1 MSVSIHL
8 QSLRGNSI
16 TEYVTRF
23 AFGGAMC
30 VIAGLT
36 ATHFGPVVAGL
47 LLAFPA
53 IFPASATLLADHE
66 KQKMKKIGCDGTLR
80 GRAAAA
86 VDADGTTLGCVGLA
100 AFAIVVWKL
109 LPQHNA
115 AMTLL
120 FATVAWL
127 IVSTAGWWMRRKF

>member
-8 QSLRGNSI
+8 QSLRGNTIS
-16 TEYVTRF
+16 EYVTRF
-23 AFGGAMC
+23 AFGGAIS
-30 VIAGLT
+30 VIAGLS
-36 ATHFGPVVAGL
+36 AKHYGPVVAGL

-86 VDADGTTLGCVGLA
+86 VDADGTTLGCLGLI
-100 AFAIVVWKL
+100 AFGLIVWKF
-109 LPQHNA
+109 LPHHSA
-115 AMTLL
+115 AITLL
-120 FATVAWL
+120 FATAAWL
-127 IVSTAGWWMRRKF
+127 IISTLAWVIRRKL

>member
-8 QSLRGNSI
+8 QSLRGNSVS
-16 TEYVTRF
+16 EYVTRF
-23 AFGGAMC
+23 AFGGAIS

-36 ATHFGPVVAGL
+36 AIHYGPVVAGL
-47 LLAFPA
+47 LMAFPA

-66 KQKMKKIGCDGTLR
+66 KQKMAKIGRDGTLR

-86 VDADGTTLGCVGLA
+86 VDADGTTLGCVGLT

-109 LPQHNA
+109 LPHHNA
-115 AMTLL
+115 AVTLL

-127 IVSTAGWWMRRKF
+127 IISTLGWWVSRKF